1 MVLKHEGVEFVLLQ
15 PPFYE
20 HHLETRLH
28 RTMAVTTESLLA
40 QTGGRAE
47 IVAWREV
54 WRLFRNS

>member
-28 RTMAVTTESLLA
+28 RTMAVTTETLLA
-40 QTGGRAE
+40 
-47 IVAWREV
+47 
-54 WRLFRNS
+54 